1 MIKNIF
7 LLLIIVS
14 FFSCGEKKEV
24 EKGKNSSEK
33 KSVDNSM
40 TKPVISL
47 KDLYFMEGNW
57 VDASGTMPGFNE
69 KWVIQGDTL
78 IQVIGYF
85 VTKKDTSIMEAIKVK
100 MIHGNLHY
108 IPKIEN
114 QNNGAEIPYELGE
127 GSTIDSLIF
136 FNQEHDFP
144 QVINYVKKSSDSI
157 IVYLSGMGED
167 KKPVEYVLQLKRSQ
181 LAN

>member
-7 LLLIIVS
+7 LLLSIIS
-14 FFSCGEKKEV
+14 LFSCGE
-24 EKGKNSSEK
+24 EKGNNEEKKSSEK
-33 KSVDNSM
+33 KSDEKILA
-40 TKPVISL
+40 KPVIAL

-69 KWVIQGDTL
+69 KWVIQGDSL

-108 IPKIEN
+108 IPKIEG

-127 GSTIDSLIF
+127 GATKDSLIF

-144 QVINYVKKSSDSI
+144 QVINYVKKTSDSI
-157 IVYLSGMGED
+157 LVYLSGMGED
-167 KKPVEYVLQLKRSQ
+167 KKPVEYVLQLRKGH
-181 LAN
+181 

>member
-1 MIKNIF
+1 MIK
-7 LLLIIVS
+7 LILPILTIITL
-14 FFSCGEKKEV
+14 FSCGEKKKVDE
-24 EKGKNSSEK
+24 EK
-33 KSVDNSM
+33 KSSDKNSEENSLPQP
-40 TKPVISL
+40 TISL

-69 KWVIQGDTL
+69 KWIIQGDTL

-114 QNNGAEIPYELGE
+114 QNNGAEIPYELGK
-127 GSTIDSLIF
+127 GSTQDSLIF
-136 FNQEHDFP
+136 YNQEHDFP
-144 QVINYVKKSSDSI
+144 QIINYVKKSNDSI
-157 IVYLSGMGED
+157 LVYLSGMGED